1 MVEQQGNR
9 LDGSDKSKEAETSVH
24 NQPPFDGAS
33 ILMEHDKKAAGQSFG
48 GADFA
53 RQMHLDGLNYAEP
66 RLPQHHGLFDDDS
79 FSTRDTSQFPALPER
94 YAPTQEN
101 FSGHKV
107 VGISQEFLNNLQRDS
122 SGQYYGAG
130 LSYPDVLAD
139 PVMSDYL
146 KQQTDIT
153 LAKIGKD
160 AFEQEVEGEKKAAA
174 YKLPDSWQNATPVSN
189 AIDARLGDTNG
200 TITVGSQTY
209 HLTEEGAQNRKLVS
223 GSFFGSGKTLIDEPK
238 DFVIERVIPVN
249 AGGQDKFAVVGAQ
262 DGAAVLYVYN
272 SAGKQEAQVP
282 LPGMGLIEEVR
293 QGENSSQLQFLFDSD
308 ISPPQVVTLDLSN
321 DKAQTSAAQKDVF
334 NTDEFK
340 TEKLMVP
347 YTDIDGKEQ
356 NVPVYVSHRKDLP
369 LDRKNPALTQ
379 IYGGFNIA
387 PEWIGYYPSSATW
400 LQRGG
405 VIIDPVLPGDGGR
418 GTGNFQ
424 AGMGAGIEN
433 TERALTAAIKKVQDM
448 GLASPET
455 TGIYGR
461 SNGGM
466 VVNTLINRNPEV
478 LGAAVSESGVDSL
491 FDNANI
497 NVETGKYWT
506 DEFGDPSDAEQAAWM
521 SKLDVLTN
529 LSADKHYPATLI
541 EIGARDGVVNV
552 GNGISVA
559 SIRQKMNNGE
569 TLLYTRD
576 TEGHDPSSLD
586 LQTAFLW
593 SRLNKRGQ

>member
-1 MVEQQGNR
+1 MGEQQNTR
-9 LDGSDKSKEAETSVH
+9 LDGSDKSKPADASG
-24 NQPPFDGAS
+24 QSSSPFDGAG
-33 ILMEHDKKAAGQSFG
+33 ILMEQDKKAGGQTYGG
-48 GADFA
+48 GAFA
-53 RQMHLDGLNYAEP
+53 HQMHLDSLNYAEP
-66 RLPQHHGLFDDDS
+66 RLPQHHGLFDDDN
-79 FSTRDTSQFPALPER
+79 FSTRDTSQFPALPDR
-94 YAPTQEN
+94 YLPTQED
-101 FSGHKV
+101 FAGHKV

-139 PVMSDYL
+139 PAMRDYL
-146 KQQTDIT
+146 QQQNDIA

-160 AFEQEVEGEKKAAA
+160 AFDQEVQGEKKAAA
-174 YKLPDSWQNATPVSN
+174 YKLPDSWQNAASVSN

-200 TITVGSQTY
+200 TITVGSHTY
-209 HLTEEGAQNRKLVS
+209 HLTEDGAPNRKLVS

-238 DFVIERVIPVN
+238 DFVIERVIPVT
-249 AGGQDKFAVVGAQ
+249 AGSQNKFAVVGAQ

-272 SAGKQEAQVP
+272 SAGKQETQVP
-282 LPGMGLIEEVR
+282 LPGYGLIEDVR
-293 QGENSSQLQFLFDSD
+293 QGANGSQLQFLYDSA
-308 ISPPQVVTLDLSN
+308 ISPPRVVTLDLST

-334 NTDEFK
+334 NTDDFK

-347 YTDIDGKEQ
+347 YTDIGGKEQ
-356 NVPVYVSHRKDLP
+356 NVPVYVSHRNDLP
-369 LDRKNPALTQ
+369 LDHKNPALTQ

-387 PEWIGYYPSSATW
+387 PEWTGYYPSSANW

-405 VIIDPVLPGDGGR
+405 VVIDPVLPGDGGR

-424 AGMGAGIEN
+424 AGMGPGIEN

-466 VVNTLINRNPEV
+466 VVNTLLNKNPEV

-506 DEFGDPSDAEQAAWM
+506 DEFGDPSDADQAAWM
-521 SKLDVLTN
+521 AELDVLSN

-541 EIGARDGVVNV
+541 EIGAKDGVVNV

-559 SIRQKMNNGE
+559 SIRQKINNGE

-576 TEGHDPSSLD
+576 TEGHDPTALD

-593 SRLNKRGQ
+593 SRLSKNGH